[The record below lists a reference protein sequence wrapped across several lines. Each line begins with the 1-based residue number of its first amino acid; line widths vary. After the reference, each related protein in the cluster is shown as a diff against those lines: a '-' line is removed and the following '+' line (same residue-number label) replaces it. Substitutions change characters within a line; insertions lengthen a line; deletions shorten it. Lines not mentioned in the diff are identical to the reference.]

1 MRDTLG
7 ADPSGFTADAAE
19 KLLTDLRDLKD
30 NFRAD
35 DLQEEFLKRNGFDD
49 VLKGLQEVFNVGQKE
64 LEGLGAEDAKRKME
78 ELQLDELKR
87 KHSVLHL
94 LGEKVREASARKQR
108 AAPLLRSRAAARG
121 GAAKWE
127 DSDSEGEPAEPKEPK
142 EPKAQKRNT
151 CLLPQRT

>member
-1 MRDTLG
+1 MRRARRAAAAKRGADTEAAPSAKRIRKASAVTADADEDAEKPGAPKKRRLRKASADPEEAVADALRKLRDTLG

-64 LEGLGAEDAKRKME
+64 LEGLGAEDAKRKM
-78 ELQLDELKR
+78 
-87 KHSVLHL
+87 
-94 LGEKVREASARKQR
+94 
-108 AAPLLRSRAAARG
+108 
-121 GAAKWE
+121 
-127 DSDSEGEPAEPKEPK
+127 
-142 EPKAQKRNT
+142 
-151 CLLPQRT
+151 